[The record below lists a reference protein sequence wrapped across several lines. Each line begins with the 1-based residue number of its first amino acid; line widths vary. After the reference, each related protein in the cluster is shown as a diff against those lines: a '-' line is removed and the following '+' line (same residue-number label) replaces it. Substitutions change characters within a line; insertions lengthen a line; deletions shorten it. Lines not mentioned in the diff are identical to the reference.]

1 MLNAEK
7 HIATQPGS
15 AQTTDA
21 WRRSGQFLLPLQ
33 QPSSPEGYNIY
44 PAHALGDGKI
54 KEGYE
59 TLADWIASHP
69 QVLIDGYTGV
79 FWDEIQQV
87 LETIFFDKG
96 IRVKWYYTKDAL
108 KDTATVDKMVD
119 PFTGEHGAV
128 WGTRTTL
135 QLEDFFDKQ
144 QLALIQADTAYD
156 VNIVIGTGAAL
167 TGWDAPLIYLDIPK
181 NELQYRMRAGTA
193 GNLGT
198 QTVDKQAEMYKRAY
212 FVDWVVLNAYK
223 ASIAADI
230 SVFADSQWAQ
240 TLTWI
245 HAADLIA
252 GIQRISQDTFR
263 VRPWFEAGAW
273 GGQWMKQHIAGL
285 PQQEVNLA
293 WSFEMIVP
301 ENGVLFESDHY
312 LFEIPFE
319 WMMFLQHKAILGKHA
334 EIFGYEFP
342 IRFDF
347 LDTFDGGNLSIQ
359 CHPSMQYIREQF
371 GETFTQDETYYILD
385 CKEGAGVYL
394 GFTENINPEQF
405 RATLEHSQQYGT
417 PLEITD
423 YVQRHEAKKHDLFL
437 IPNGTVHSAGADNL
451 VLEISATP
459 YIFTFKMYDWV
470 RLGLDGQPRPIN
482 IDHAFRNLEFSRR
495 GQRVQQELI
504 SAPALIQQGADWQ
517 LWHLPTHE
525 QHFYDVQRVEL
536 ETTVSFDTEGRC
548 LILMLVEGTAVAV
561 KTANGKETLYQYAE
575 TFVIP
580 AAAAHYT
587 LINKGPGTAK
597 VVQAF
602 LKEDHPVFSIIS
614 YEKTI

>member
-7 HIATQPGS
+7 YITTQLVS
-15 AQTTDA
+15 AVTSDS
-21 WRRSGQFLLPLQ
+21 WRKSGQPLLPLQ
-33 QPSSPEGYNIY
+33 QPSLPEGYNIY
-44 PAHALGDGKI
+44 PAHALGNGKI

-59 TLADWIASHP
+59 TLAAWIASHP

-79 FWDEIQQV
+79 FWDEIQDSLAV
-87 LETIFFDKG
+87 IFAEKE
-96 IRVKWYYTKDAL
+96 IRVKWHYTAAAM
-108 KDTATVDKMVD
+108 KDTATADQLVA

-135 QLEDFFDKQ
+135 QLTDFFDAQK
-144 QLALIQADTAYD
+144 LAEIQPDPAYD
-156 VNIVIGTGAAL
+156 VNIVIGIGAAL
-167 TGWDAPLIYLDIPK
+167 TTWKAPLIYLDIPK
-181 NELQYRMRAGTA
+181 NELQYRMRAQTA

-198 QTVDKQAEMYKRAY
+198 QTMDKPAEMYKRAY
-212 FVDWVVLNAYK
+212 FVDWVVLNAHK
-223 ASIAADI
+223 ASIATAI
-230 SVFADSQWAQ
+230 SVFADSQWGQ

-245 HAADLIA
+245 QSEDLLA
-252 GIQRISQDTFR
+252 GIQHISQDTFR

-285 PQQEVNLA
+285 PQEEVNLA

-319 WMMFLQHKAILGKHA
+319 WLMFLQYKAILGKHA
-334 EIFGYEFP
+334 GIFQYEFP

-359 CHPSMQYIREQF
+359 CHPSMDYIREQF

-394 GFTENINPEQF
+394 GFTEDIDPEQF
-405 RATLEHSQQYGT
+405 KATLEHSQQQQQQ
-417 PLEITD
+417 LEITD
-423 YVQRHEAKKHDLFL
+423 YVQLHEAKKHDLFL

-482 IDHAFRNLEFSRR
+482 IDHAFKNLVFSRK
-495 GQRVQQELI
+495 GERVQQELI
-504 SAPALIQQGADWQ
+504 SVPALTQKGADWE

-525 QHFYDVQRVEL
+525 QHFYDVERIEL
-536 ETTVSFDTEGRC
+536 ETTVSFETAGRC
-548 LILMLVEGTAVAV
+548 MILMLVEGTAVAV

-580 AAAAHYT
+580 AAADHYT

>member
-7 HIATQPGS
+7 YITTQPGS
-15 AQTTDA
+15 AINTEG
-21 WRRSGQFLLPLQ
+21 WRNSGQPLLPLQ
-33 QPSSPEGYNIY
+33 QSSLPEGYNIY
-44 PAHALGDGKI
+44 PAHALGNGKI

-59 TLADWIASHP
+59 TLATWIAGHS

-79 FWDEIQQV
+79 FWEDIQAA
-87 LETIFFDKG
+87 LEAIFAVKK
-96 IRVKWYYTKDAL
+96 IRVKWHYTAAAI
-108 KDTATVDKMVD
+108 KDTVTVDQLVA

-135 QLEDFFDKQ
+135 RLTDFFDKQ
-144 QLALIQADTAYD
+144 KLAAIQPDPAYD
-156 VNIVIGTGAAL
+156 VNIVIGIGASL
-167 TGWDAPLIYLDIPK
+167 TAWKAPLIYMDMPK
-181 NELQYRMRAGTA
+181 NELQYRMRAGAA
-193 GNLGT
+193 GNLAT
-198 QTVDKQAEMYKRAY
+198 HTMDKSSEMYKRAY
-212 FVDWVVLNAYK
+212 FVDWVVLNAHK
-223 ASIAADI
+223 AAIADDI
-230 SVFADSQWAQ
+230 TVFADSQWGQ

-245 HAADLIA
+245 KAADLIA
-252 GIQRISQDTFR
+252 GIRHISQDTFR

-273 GGQWMKQHIAGL
+273 GGQWMKKHIAGL

-319 WMMFLQHKAILGKHA
+319 WLMFLQHKAILGKHA
-334 EIFGYEFP
+334 GIFGYEFP

-359 CHPSMQYIREQF
+359 CHPSMEYIREQF

-385 CKEGAGVYL
+385 CKAGAGVYL
-394 GFTENINPEQF
+394 GFTEQIDPEQF
-405 RATLEHSQQYGT
+405 KAILEYSQQHNQ
-417 PLEITD
+417 PVEITD

-459 YIFTFKMYDWV
+459 YIFTFKMYDWL

-482 IDHAFRNLEFSRR
+482 IDHAFRNLVFSRK
-495 GQRVQQELI
+495 GARVQQELI
-504 SAPALIQQGADWQ
+504 SAPAVIQKGADWQ

-525 QHFYDVQRVEL
+525 QHFYDVERVEL
-536 ETTVSFDTEGRC
+536 ETSVSFDTTGRC
-548 LILMLVEGTAVAV
+548 LILMLVEGTTIAV

-580 AAAAHYT
+580 AAADYYT
-587 LINKGPGTAK
+587 LINKSPGTAK